1 MFNLELEIKELSK
14 RTTRIESRLVKL
26 ANGAGVE
33 VKTAAEI
40 VITPDAYGDPCVTI
54 QSLDTQ
60 LGTIINHCQKEG
72 IHDLWVAVHCK
83 QQWIAQVFVP

>member
-26 ANGAGVE
+26 ANGSGVD

-40 VITPDAYGDPCVTI
+40 ALTHDEYGEGHVTI
-54 QSLDTQ
+54 DSLDTQ

-72 IHDLWVAVHCK
+72 VHEEWVSVHCR